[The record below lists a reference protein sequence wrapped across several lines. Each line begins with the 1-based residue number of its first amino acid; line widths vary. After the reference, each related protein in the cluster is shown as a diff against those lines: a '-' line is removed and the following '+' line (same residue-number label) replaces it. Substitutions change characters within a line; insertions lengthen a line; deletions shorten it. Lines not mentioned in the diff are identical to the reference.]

1 MGTLTKEMKQAVEDQ
16 RLAFVA
22 TVDADGTPNLS
33 PKGTI
38 TVLDD
43 DHLMFADLA
52 SPGTV
57 ANLRR
62 HPGVE
67 VNVVDVLARKGFR
80 FKGRG
85 AVYDEGE
92 RFEELL
98 AVYAS
103 GPRAVDRARERI
115 HHVVV
120 IELERCL
127 PLVSPAYDSGATE
140 AEISER
146 WEAYFTR
153 LWAERSGRT

>member
-1 MGTLTKEMKQAVEDQ
+1 VVRLTEEMKRAVDEQ

-38 TVLDD
+38 AVLDD
-43 DHLMFADLA
+43 NHLMFADLA

-62 HPGVE
+62 HPGIE
-67 VNVVDVLARKGFR
+67 VNVVDVVARKGFR

-98 AVYAS
+98 AMYAS
-103 GPRAVDRARERI
+103 GPRAVERAHDRI
-115 HHVVV
+115 HHIVV

-127 PLVSPAYDSGATE
+127 PLLSPAYDSGATE
-140 AEISER
+140 AETSER

-153 LWAERSGRT
+153 LWAERSR

>member
-1 MGTLTKEMKQAVEDQ
+1 MKRAVEDQ

-22 TVDADGTPNLS
+22 TVDVDGTPNLS

-52 SPGTV
+52 WPGTI

-62 HPGVE
+62 HPGIE
-67 VNVVDVLARKGFR
+67 VNVVDVVARKGFR
-80 FKGRG
+80 CKGRA
-85 AVYDEGE
+85 AVYGGGE

-103 GPRAVDRARERI
+103 GPRAVERARERI
-115 HHVVV
+115 HHIVV

-127 PLVSPAYDSGATE
+127 PLVSPAYDSGVTE
-140 AEISER
+140 AEISYR
-146 WEAYFTR
+146 WEGYFTR
-153 LWAERSGRT
+153 LWAERSR